1 MSKTTEGG
9 ISIIWV
15 FLVFVA
21 GTGTFFCPQD
31 TVSTAS
37 GRAQTA
43 ASVTLNRLCSHRQK
57 DVWGHTVKDTKTSE
71 HKIGWKNLKNAIF
84 ID

>member
-9 ISIIWV
+9 ISIILV
-15 FLVFVA
+15 FLLFDA
-21 GTGTFFCPQD
+21 GAGTFFFGPQD

-57 DVWGHTVKDTKTSE
+57 IFVGNTLRDTKRSE
-71 HKIGWKNLKNAIF
+71 RRKNDMERNVEY
-84 ID
+84 